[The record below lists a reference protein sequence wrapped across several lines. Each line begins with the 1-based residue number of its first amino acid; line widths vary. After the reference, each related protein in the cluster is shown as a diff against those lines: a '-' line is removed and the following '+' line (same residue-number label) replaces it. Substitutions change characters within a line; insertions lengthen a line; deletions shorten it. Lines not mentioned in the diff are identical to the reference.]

1 LTKIKMNKT
10 YCTFPTNGMF
20 ISDRGVGLCCE
31 SNQYYNLDPL
41 EFWHSAERK
50 LLLEKQKN
58 GVRVKQCQPCYDA
71 EDRGILSIR
80 QLHNSNKNTK
90 IRDLPTKLDLDFSN
104 FCNLKCVMCGPNRS
118 SQWAKD
124 LGINKNTNGIR
135 AVSPRVFKDTC
146 ELSHQLEELVIQGG
160 EPSIMPEF
168 EEYFKYL
175 KENNLIG
182 NIKLQVITNLTNINN
197 RFFEYLKEF
206 KSVTLGVSIDSFGR
220 ANDYIRFPSNFDK
233 ITNNLIKISKMN
245 SKIEVEVFNSIQILS
260 LFNYDKFLKWYL
272 TMKKEFASRNS
283 AFKMIA
289 MKVITPKIYN
299 LFNAPEKLKQK
310 FKKDVDEFFL
320 NHPDEKRNKHFYIQL
335 QLILKKML
343 SSSCDDDTIDS
354 LKKQI
359 QALDNKRSIKITNYI
374 PDFHNYI

>member
-1 LTKIKMNKT
+1 
-10 YCTFPTNGMF
+10 MF

-31 SNQYYNLDPL
+31 SNQYYNLYPL

-58 GVRVKQCQPCYDA
+58 GISIKQCQSCYDA
-71 EDRGILSIR
+71 EDRGILSTR

-90 IRDLPTKLDLDFSN
+90 IKDLPTKLDLDFSN
-104 FCNLKCVMCGPNRS
+104 FCNLKCVMCNPNRS

-124 LGINKNTNGIR
+124 LGINENTNGIR
-135 AVSPRVFKDTC
+135 TVSPRVFKETC

-168 EEYFKYL
+168 EQYFKYL

-197 RFFEYLKEF
+197 RFFEYLRYF
-206 KSVTLGVSIDSFGR
+206 KSVTLGVSIDSFGH
-220 ANDYIRFPSNFDK
+220 ANNYIRFPSNFDK
-233 ITNNLIKISKMN
+233 ITNNLIEISKMD

-272 TMKKEFASRNS
+272 TMKNEFASRNS
-283 AFKMIA
+283 AFKMVA
-289 MKVITPKIYN
+289 MKVITPEIYN
-299 LFNAPEKLKQK
+299 LFNAPENLKQK
-310 FKKDVDEFFL
+310 FKKDVDEFFH
-320 NHPDEKRNKHFYIQL
+320 NHPDEKRNRHFYMQL

-343 SSSCDDDTIDS
+343 SSSCDANTIDA
-354 LKKQI
+354 LKTQI
-359 QALDNKRSIKITNYI
+359 QVLDNKRNIKITNYI